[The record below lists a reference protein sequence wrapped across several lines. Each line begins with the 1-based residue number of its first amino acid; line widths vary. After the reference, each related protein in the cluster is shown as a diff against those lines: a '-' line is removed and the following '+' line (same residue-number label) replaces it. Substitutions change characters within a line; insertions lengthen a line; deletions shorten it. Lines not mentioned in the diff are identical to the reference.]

1 MYFLTFTFVSIFAAI
16 NGGNFHLIITTMR
29 LAKKVFLLASTLT
42 LVASCGTQSSKNDFS
57 SVRLSGA
64 GASFPAKIYTRWFK
78 DLANEG
84 GPKVNYQAVG
94 SGSGRKAF
102 IDETVNFGAS
112 DDPMKDKDIA
122 KVTRGLVQ
130 IPMVGGTIA
139 FGYNYDCD
147 LKLTQEQA
155 VQVAM
160 GMIKDWKELGCPA
173 GKLTWVHRSDG
184 SGTTKAFTNSMEA
197 FSKTWTLGTGKSV
210 KWPAGVGAKG
220 NSGVAG
226 VIQNTPGAIGY
237 VNQSYIKGDVK
248 AAALQNLS
256 GEFVTPNNE
265 SGAIAL
271 NGITLDENLAGKNP
285 NPTAKGA
292 YPIATLTWIL
302 AYETG
307 NGENTE
313 AIQEVFNILLSDEYQ
328 NKASSLGFVPL
339 NGDILEKSRDAVGRI
354 GR

>member
-1 MYFLTFTFVSIFAAI
+1 MSIFKKTLILSSAI
-16 NGGNFHLIITTMR
+16 SLILSPSAM
-29 LAKKVFLLASTLT
+29 AS
-42 LVASCGTQSSKNDFS
+42 K
-57 SVRLSGA
+57 RLSGA
-64 GASFPAKIYTRWFK
+64 GASFPSKIYTRWFF
-78 DLANEG
+78 DLAKSG
-84 GPKVNYQAVG
+84 GPRVNYQAVG

-112 DDPMKDKDIA
+112 DDPMKDSDIE

-160 GMIKDWKELGCPA
+160 GMIKNWKELGCKP
-173 GKLTWVHRSDG
+173 GKLTWTHRSDG

-210 KWPAGVGAKG
+210 KWPGGVGAKG

-237 VNQSYIKGDVK
+237 VNQSYIKGNVK

-256 GEFVTPNNE
+256 GEYVKPTVE
-265 SGAIAL
+265 AGAKAL

-285 NPTAKGA
+285 NPKAKGA
-292 YPIATLTWIL
+292 YPIASLTWIL
-302 AYETG
+302 AYEEG
-307 NGENTE
+307 NGRNTKAIKE
-313 AIQEVFNILLSDEYQ
+313 AFNTLLSDEYQ
-328 NKASSLGFVPL
+328 DKAPSLGFVPL
-339 NGDILEKSRDAVGRI
+339 KGDILEKSRAAVKRI
-354 GR
+354 GK

>member
-1 MYFLTFTFVSIFAAI
+1 MSIFKKTLILSSAI
-16 NGGNFHLIITTMR
+16 SLILSPSAM
-29 LAKKVFLLASTLT
+29 AS
-42 LVASCGTQSSKNDFS
+42 K
-57 SVRLSGA
+57 RLSGA
-64 GASFPAKIYTRWFK
+64 GASFPSKIYTRWFF
-78 DLANEG
+78 DLAKSG
-84 GPKVNYQAVG
+84 GPRVNYQAVG

-112 DDPMKDKDIA
+112 DDPMKEADIK

-160 GMIKDWKELGCPA
+160 GMIKNWKELGCKS
-173 GKLTWVHRSDG
+173 GKLTWAHRSDG

-197 FSKTWTLGTGKSV
+197 FSKTWNLGTGKSV
-210 KWPAGVGAKG
+210 KLQAGVGDKG

-226 VIQNTPGAIGY
+226 VIQNTPGTIGY
-237 VNQSYIKGDVK
+237 VNQSYIKGNVK

-256 GEFVTPNNE
+256 GEFVTPNTA
-265 SGAIAL
+265 SGAIAI
-271 NGITLDENLAGKNP
+271 NGINLDENLAGKNP

-307 NGENTE
+307 NGRNTK
-313 AIQEVFNILLSDEYQ
+313 AIKQVFNTLLSDEYQ
-328 NKASSLGFVPL
+328 DKASSLGFIPL
-339 NGDILEKSRDAVGRI
+339 KGNILLKSRAAVEKI
-354 GR
+354 GS

>member
-1 MYFLTFTFVSIFAAI
+1 MSI
-16 NGGNFHLIITTMR
+16 
-29 LAKKVFLLASTLT
+29 AKKALLFTSALALIAGPSVTAST
-42 LVASCGTQSSKNDFS
+42 
-57 SVRLSGA
+57 RLSGA
-64 GASFPAKIYTRWFK
+64 GASFPAKIYTRWFS
-78 DLANEG
+78 DLAKSG
-84 GPKVNYQAVG
+84 GPRVNYQAVG

-102 IDETVNFGAS
+102 IDQTVNFGAS
-112 DDPMKDKDIA
+112 DDPMKDSDIA

-160 GMIKDWKELGCPA
+160 GMVKNWKELGCKA
-173 GKLTWVHRSDG
+173 GKLTWAHRSDG

-197 FSKTWTLGTGKSV
+197 FSPTWTLGTGKSV

-237 VNQSYIKGDVK
+237 VNQSYIRGNVK

-256 GEFVTPNNE
+256 GEFLKPSVE
-265 SGAIAL
+265 AGAKAL

-292 YPIATLTWIL
+292 YPIASLTWIL
-302 AYETG
+302 AYEKG
-307 NGENTE
+307 NGWNTR
-313 AIQEVFNILLSDEYQ
+313 AIKKSLSTLLSDEYQ
-328 NKASSLGFVPL
+328 DKAPTLGFVPL
-339 NGDILEKSRDAVGRI
+339 KGDILEKSRAAVKKI

>member
-1 MYFLTFTFVSIFAAI
+1 MSIFKKA
-16 NGGNFHLIITTMR
+16 LIISS
-29 LAKKVFLLASTLT
+29 AISIVFSPVAIAS
-42 LVASCGTQSSKNDFS
+42 K
-57 SVRLSGA
+57 RLSGA

-78 DLANEG
+78 DLASSG
-84 GPKVNYQAVG
+84 GPRVNYQAVG

-112 DDPMKDKDIA
+112 DDPMKDEDIA
-122 KVTRGLVQ
+122 KVKRGLVQ
-130 IPMVGGTIA
+130 IPMVGGTIS

-147 LKLTQEQA
+147 LKLSQEQA

-160 GMIKDWKELGCPA
+160 GKITNWKELGCKP

-197 FSKTWTLGTGKSV
+197 FSPTWTLGTGKSV
-210 KWPAGVGAKG
+210 KWPVGVGAKG

-226 VIQNTPGAIGY
+226 VIQTTPGSIGY
-237 VNQSYIKGDVK
+237 VNQSYIKGNVK
-248 AAALQNLS
+248 AAAIQNLS
-256 GEFVTPNNE
+256 GEYVKPTVE
-265 SGAIAL
+265 AGAIAL
-271 NGITLDENLAGKNP
+271 NSISLDENLAGNNP
-285 NPTAKGA
+285 NPKAKGA

-307 NGENTE
+307 NGKNTK
-313 AIQEVFNILLSDEYQ
+313 AIQDMFYKLLSDEYQ
-328 NKASSLGFVPL
+328 SKAPALGFVPL
-339 NGDILEKSRDAVGRI
+339 KGEILEKSIEAVGRI

>member
-1 MYFLTFTFVSIFAAI
+1 MSI
-16 NGGNFHLIITTMR
+16 
-29 LAKKVFLLASTLT
+29 AKKALLFTSALALIAGPSVTAST
-42 LVASCGTQSSKNDFS
+42 
-57 SVRLSGA
+57 RLSGA
-64 GASFPAKIYTRWFK
+64 GASFPAKIYTRWFS
-78 DLANEG
+78 DLAKSG
-84 GPKVNYQAVG
+84 GPRVNYQAVG

-102 IDETVNFGAS
+102 IDQTVNFGAS
-112 DDPMKDKDIA
+112 DDPMKDSDIA

-160 GMIKDWKELGCPA
+160 GMVKNWKELGCKA
-173 GKLTWVHRSDG
+173 GKLTWAHRSDG

-197 FSKTWTLGTGKSV
+197 FSPTWTLGTGKSV

-237 VNQSYIKGDVK
+237 VNQSYIKGNVK

-256 GEFVTPNNE
+256 GEFLKPSVE
-265 SGAIAL
+265 AGAKAL

-292 YPIATLTWIL
+292 YPIASLTWIL
-302 AYETG
+302 AYEKG
-307 NGENTE
+307 NGRNTK
-313 AIQEVFNILLSDEYQ
+313 AIKKSLSTLLSDEYQ
-328 NKASSLGFVPL
+328 DKAPTLGFVPL
-339 NGDILEKSRDAVGRI
+339 KGDILEKSRAAVKKI
-354 GR
+354 GK